1 MKKILFAGALAGLL
15 VACEDSTTSPQPE
28 PRTSDVTEISSSS
41 ETVENSSQKSGESSS
56 SEQGVAESSS
66 SQETVIVE
74 SSSSE
79 QGVAESSSSQETV
92 IVESS
97 SSAEIA
103 PQDTASQK
111 TVLDSLPF
119 DTTGIQPELLKY
131 TIDPDTYTDE
141 DRAKMGPYLGHNIT
155 VEEWTNPTCEV
166 IHVYESGKIV
176 TDFAGYHEFWNC
188 VLVVL
193 DDSLMFSNAQKCRNT
208 PIWGSCRNAEAY
220 SKKIVVGGNVFYFG
234 VFEQQL
240 QLTQVT
246 DTSLTIWLTKN
257 PDYVVP
263 DSVAATRTWK
273 KSVFKDDSL
282 VKFVGESRNPDY
294 VDTIAIEK
302 YNVTITDWGN
312 TWIFANETC
321 SSEGY
326 VKDTTKTAREQC
338 KDWQTYRNDFVDCT
352 ARNMNLPKGVYPR
365 LCRPTK
371 IDNRYGSVW
380 CILDGDYVAP
390 EE

>member
-1 MKKILFAGALAGLL
+1 MMKKILFAGALASLL
-15 VACEDSTTSPQPE
+15 VACGDSSTSPQPE

-41 ETVENSSQKSGESSS
+41 ETVESSS

-66 SQETVIVE
+66 SQEV
-74 SSSSE
+74 
-79 QGVAESSSSQETV
+79 VA
-92 IVESS
+92 VESS
-97 SSAEIA
+97 SSAEIP
-103 PQDTASQK
+103 PQDTASQNI
-111 TVLDSLPF
+111 VLDSLPF
-119 DTTGIQPELLKY
+119 DTTGIQPQYMTYKIE
-131 TIDPDTYTDE
+131 PDTYTDE

-155 VEEWTNPTCEV
+155 VEEWTNPTCMV
-166 IHVYESGKIV
+166 MHVYESGKIV
-176 TDFAGYHEFWNC
+176 TDFAGYHNFSNC

-193 DDSLMFSNAQKCRNT
+193 EDSLMFSNTQKCRNT
-208 PIWGSCRNAEAY
+208 PIWGSCQNDEAY

-234 VFEQQL
+234 VSEQQL

-263 DSVAATRTWK
+263 DSVAATLTWK
-273 KSVFKDDSL
+273 KNVFEGDSL
-282 VKFVGESRNPDY
+282 VKFVGESRTPDY
-294 VDTIAIEK
+294 VDTISIEK

-321 SSEGY
+321 SSEGFI
-326 VKDTTKTAREQC
+326 KDPAKTPTEQC
-338 KDWQTYRNDFVDCT
+338 KDWETYRNDFVDCT

-371 IDNRYGSVW
+371 IDDRSVW
-380 CILDGDYVAP
+380 CILDGDYVAK
-390 EE
+390 EK